1 MRKEYDLAKLKVKRR
16 GPLPAFR
23 DATGRPTKV
32 RVTITLD
39 QDLVEHFKAEAA
51 KPGALPYQTQINQTL
66 RRALMGEEVR
76 PEQTEAI
83 KAALLKD
90 PDFLRAVAHRLEE
103 GPRSTD
109 VSK

>member
-1 MRKEYDLAKLKVKRR
+1 M
-16 GPLPAFR
+16 
-23 DATGRPTKV
+23 KV
-32 RVTITLD
+32 RITITLD

-66 RRALMGEEVR
+66 RKALTGEELR

-90 PDFLRAVAHRLEE
+90 PDFLREVAHRLEE
-103 GPRSTD
+103 AR
-109 VSK
+109 